1 MGHKRRI
8 HRIYLKI
15 MKKRSFIM
23 PENKTSR
30 FYIRKV
36 LSVLLIGLAFG
47 LLLFFLSGKP
57 PLLYIV
63 SFLCDAAMVIYK
75 KDEKILFAI
84 LPSALSAF
92 SEFIAYE
99 TALCFIAFF
108 FELYLRLHIAAR
120 EERLISFSLAGF
132 SALIPAFRIF
142 TLYRELLLR

>member
-1 MGHKRRI
+1 
-8 HRIYLKI
+8 
-15 MKKRSFIM
+15 M

-36 LSVLLIGLAFG
+36 LSVLLIGLGFG
-47 LLLFFLSGKP
+47 LMLYFLSGKL

-63 SFLCDAAMVIYK
+63 SFLCDAAMAFLK
-75 KDEKILFAI
+75 KDGKILFAL
-84 LPSALSAF
+84 LPVALSAF
-92 SEFIAYE
+92 SEYIAYG

-108 FELYLRLHIAAR
+108 FELVIRLHIAAK
-120 EERLISFSLAGF
+120 EEKLLSFSIGSF